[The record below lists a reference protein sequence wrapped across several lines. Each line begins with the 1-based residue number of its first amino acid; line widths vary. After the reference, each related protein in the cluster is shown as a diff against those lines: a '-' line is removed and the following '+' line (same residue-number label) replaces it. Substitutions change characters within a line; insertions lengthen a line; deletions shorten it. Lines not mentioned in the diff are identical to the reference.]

1 VSHGS
6 KDTAKDQLI
15 RLVQSKGFGVRK
27 SERAV
32 KAVFDVMAEGL
43 RRGEVVE
50 IPGGTLSI
58 AKNRRTRSEWKKL
71 RKPDT
76 TPFYKLMTMDARQA
90 VIRFK
95 PDPDFDEG

>member
-1 VSHGS
+1 
-6 KDTAKDQLI
+6 LI

-50 IPGGTLSI
+50 IPGGRI
-58 AKNRRTRSEWKKL
+58 WKADNRRTRREWKKL

-76 TPFYKLMTMDARQA
+76 TPFVQLMTMDPGRS
-90 VIRFK
+90 VIRFT